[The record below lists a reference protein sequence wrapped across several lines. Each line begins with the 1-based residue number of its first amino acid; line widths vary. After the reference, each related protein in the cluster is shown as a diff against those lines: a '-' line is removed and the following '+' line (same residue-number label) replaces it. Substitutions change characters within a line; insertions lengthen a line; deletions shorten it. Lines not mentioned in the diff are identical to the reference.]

1 MKNGILYFFLLL
13 QFSIYAQTGSGISF
27 SEVMFYPLETNG
39 EFIEL
44 YNSSTNSSINLSKY
58 QIIYHTSSAD
68 TIVEFKNGT
77 ILQPNSYALILEND
91 YDSTNGIYFQFI
103 PDTTL
108 VLQIDNGKF
117 GSGGMANSSNRTLY
131 LLNAIGDTID
141 TYTYSANNKKGYS
154 DEKINMADSNKTENW
169 KNSLNKHGTPGFKNS
184 VSPRDYDLIITSLST
199 TTENIFVGNEI
210 EFTLKVKNFGL
221 KDATDFGLK
230 MFVDFNQDSVP
241 QSDEIILD
249 DTQSFLS
256 SGDSLNK
263 IVSTTFLKSGTFSLF
278 AEVNYPLD
286 EKMRNNFY
294 SSQILIR
301 PKPNELNDIVIN
313 EIMYKPNGDEPE
325 WIEIYNRTNNKI
337 NLNNWRIADRTSKPK
352 ITDSTYFIGSNE
364 YLVLSEDETLL
375 DYYEIPSGIVVLNLP
390 SLNNAGDKLKLID
403 SLNQV
408 IDSVEYSASWGNSNG
423 YSLERI
429 STEQPSNDSSNW
441 RNSASKNLATPG
453 RINSVTQREND
464 LSITKLLPLKNYAT
478 IGENFDIQFKVE
490 NIGLTTT
497 NDFKIEIYH
506 DTNFDSTAQ
515 TEELS
520 KSINGEFLGVGES
533 LNYRESL
540 IDFSEGKNNYIIK
553 LESTSDDNIE
563 NNERSISFVGVSLNE
578 VRGDIVINEIMHSP
592 KSPEPEWIEVFNNS
606 TKIINLKNYQIA
618 DNADTVRVL
627 SDNRILTPGE
637 YFVFADDSSFIDVY
651 PKVKSFTIEN
661 FPGLNNNE
669 DKIIILDSLDRVI
682 DSLFYNN
689 SWGGKDG
696 KSIERI
702 DVKGISA
709 DSTNWQTTT
718 KPIGGT
724 PAQIN
729 SVSRKNYD
737 IALTEII
744 FSPTAPKFGDNVFVS
759 VKIINVGKEKSE
771 FSLQLFE
778 DVNLDSSQINLLE
791 TRSLL
796 SLNSGDSLTHQFI
809 WKVESI
815 KNEHKFIASSIFKN
829 DEDSSNNL
837 IKKSISPG
845 FTQAAIII
853 NEIMYSPING
863 EPEWIELLNATNDSI
878 SISGFTISDIYTTP
892 KTTTLHSA
900 QYIKPNEYIVIAK
913 DSTIWDFHSSINS
926 PIIINP
932 FANLNNDVDGIVI
945 KDSFGKTIDSVEY
958 KSNWGGSNGGFS
970 LERILKSDSSTD
982 STNWKN
988 STDIELST
996 PGRKNSVTPFINDL
1010 AVLEITT
1017 VPQHPTL
1024 ENDVFVKAKIKNIGL
1039 SNVQE
1044 FTIKIS
1050 YQVNNALSILDE
1062 MAYNNLSSNDSITL
1076 KSDHSFQLSD
1086 SAKLFVELNYS
1097 LDENLSN
1104 NKIEITLYPGARR
1117 STILINEFMA
1127 NPKTDEAE
1135 WIEIIN
1141 NSQKEIDI
1149 SNWFVSDLFTTPKL
1163 HKINEEPIVIKK
1175 NDLFVICNDT
1185 SKYTFSNGNVI
1196 EVKFG
1201 TLGNSNDG
1209 IILYDFNKS
1218 VVDSLQYD
1226 KDWQIKK
1233 GRSLERVSSA
1243 DNTNEIRNWLP
1254 SLSTTGASPGV
1265 SNSILETKPSEENSI
1280 FINEIMFDPKVNNSE
1295 FVELFNPTENKI
1307 DIGGWELVI
1316 DDDDYFEISS
1326 TFLTLNSGDYFV
1338 IASDSAIF
1346 KNYSM
1351 IDKSRVLIL
1360 ETTSLSLSN
1369 SGESLVVID
1378 HWGNAIDSVF
1388 YNPKWHNQNIAST
1401 KNKSLERIAS
1411 NVNTNEPTNWSSSVN
1426 KEGATPGKVNSI
1438 FAKNNKAKEG
1448 ISFNPNPF
1456 SPDNDGFEDFSIINY
1471 SLPFNTTQIRIKIFD
1486 DHGRLVRTLVNNRA
1500 TASNGSVVFDGLDD
1514 NGNAL
1519 RIGMYIVFLEAVD
1532 INSGVNK
1539 SYKDIIVVAR
1549 KL

>member
-13 QFSIYAQTGSGISF
+13 QFSIYAQTGSSISF
-27 SEVMFYPLETNG
+27 SEVMFYPLEANG

-44 YNSSTNSSINLSKY
+44 YNSSSDSSINLSKY
-58 QIIYHTSSAD
+58 KIIYHTSSAD
-68 TIVEFKNGT
+68 TIIGFKSGT
-77 ILQPNSYALILEND
+77 LLHPNSYAVILEND

-117 GSGGMANSSNRTLY
+117 GSSGMANSSNRTLH
-131 LLNAIGDTID
+131 LLNVIGDTID

-154 DEKINMADSNKTENW
+154 DEKINEADSNYIENW
-169 KNSLNKHGTPGFKNS
+169 GNSISKHGTPGFKNS

-210 EFTLKVKNFGL
+210 EFTLKVKNLGL

-230 MFVDFNQDSVP
+230 MFVDFNQDSIA
-241 QSDEIILD
+241 QSDEVFFEE
-249 DTQSFLS
+249 TQSHLL
-256 SGDSLNK
+256 SGDSLQIIASK
-263 IVSTTFLKSGTFSLF
+263 KFSKSGTFTLF
-278 AEVNYPLD
+278 AEVDYLLD
-286 EKMRNNFY
+286 ERTENNFN
-294 SSQILIR
+294 SIQILLR
-301 PKPNELNDIVIN
+301 PKPNKQNDIVIN

-325 WIEIYNRTNNKI
+325 WIEIYNRTSKKI
-337 NLNNWRIADRTSKPK
+337 NLNDWRITDKTSKPQ
-352 ITDSTYFIGSNE
+352 IADSTYFIGANE
-364 YLVLSEDETLL
+364 YLVLTEEETLI
-375 DYYEIPSGIVVLNLP
+375 DYYEIASGIVVLNLP

-408 IDSVEYSASWGNSNG
+408 IDSVEYSANWGGGSG

-429 STEQPSNDSSNW
+429 SIEQVGNDSSNW
-441 RNSASKNLATPG
+441 KSSVSNNFATPG
-453 RINSVTQREND
+453 KINSVTQREND

-490 NIGLTTT
+490 NVGLTAT

-515 TEELS
+515 VEELS
-520 KSINGEFLGVGES
+520 KSINGEFFGVGDS

-540 IDFSEGKNNYIIK
+540 IDFSEGENNYIIK
-553 LESTSDDNIE
+553 LVSTSDDNIE
-563 NNERSISFVGVSLNE
+563 NNERSISFVGVRLNE

-606 TKIINLKNYQIA
+606 TKNINLKNYQIA
-618 DNADTVRVL
+618 DNTDTVRVL
-627 SDNRILTPGE
+627 SYNKILTPGE

-651 PKVKSFTIEN
+651 PKVKSFTVEN
-661 FPGLNNNE
+661 LPGLNNSG
-669 DKIIILDSLDRVI
+669 DRIIILDSLNRII

-689 SWGGKDG
+689 SWGGKNG

-702 DVKGISA
+702 DVKGIST

-724 PAQIN
+724 PSKVN
-729 SVSRKNYD
+729 SVSIKNYD
-737 IALTEII
+737 VALSEILFI
-744 FSPTAPKFGDNVFVS
+744 PNAPQFGDNVLVL
-759 VKIINVGKEKSE
+759 VKVINVGKEKSE

-791 TRSLL
+791 TSSLL

-845 FTQAAIII
+845 FTQASIIV
-853 NEIMYSPING
+853 NEIMYSPTNG
-863 EPEWIELLNATNDSI
+863 EPEWVELLNTTNDSI

-892 KTTTLHSA
+892 KITTLHST
-900 QYIKPNEYIVIAK
+900 QYIKPNEYIVISK
-913 DSTIWDFHSSINS
+913 DSSISDFHSSINF

-932 FANLNNDVDGIVI
+932 FANLNNDIDGIVI

-958 KSNWGGSNGGFS
+958 KSNWGGNGGFS
-970 LERILKSDSSTD
+970 LERVLKANSSTD
-982 STNWKN
+982 STNWKS

-996 PGRKNSVTPFINDL
+996 PGRKNSATPFINDL
-1010 AVLEITT
+1010 AILEITT

-1024 ENDVFVKAKIKNIGL
+1024 DDDVFVMAKIKNVGL
-1039 SNVQE
+1039 SNAQN

-1050 YQVNNALSILDE
+1050 YQVNNALSILNE

-1076 KSDHSFQLSD
+1076 KSEHSFQLSD
-1086 SAKLFVELNYS
+1086 STNLFVELNYS
-1097 LDENLSN
+1097 LDENLLN

-1135 WIEIIN
+1135 WIEILN

-1163 HKINEEPIVIKK
+1163 HKITEGPIVIKK

-1233 GRSLERVSSA
+1233 GRSLERVSST

-1254 SLSTTGASPGV
+1254 SLSTTGATPGV

-1280 FINEIMFDPKVNNSE
+1280 IINEIMFDPKVNNSE
-1295 FVELFNPTENKI
+1295 FVELFNPTENEI

-1316 DDDDYFEISS
+1316 DDDEYFEISS
-1326 TFLTLNSGDYFV
+1326 TFLTLKSGDYFV

-1346 KNYSM
+1346 KNYNM

-1360 ETTSLSLSN
+1360 KTTSLSLSN

-1378 HWGNAIDSVF
+1378 HWGNIIDSVF
-1388 YNPKWHNQNIAST
+1388 YNPKWHNKNIAST
-1401 KNKSLERIAS
+1401 KNKSLERIAP
-1411 NVNTNEPTNWSSSVN
+1411 TIDANEPTNWSSSVN
-1426 KEGATPGKVNSI
+1426 KEGATPGRVNSI
-1438 FAKNNKAKEG
+1438 FAKNRKVTEG

-1471 SLPFNTTQIRIKIFD
+1471 SLPFNTAQIRIKIFD
-1486 DHGRLVRTLVNNRA
+1486 DHGRLVRTLVNNKSV
-1500 TASNGSVVFDGLDD
+1500 ASNGSIIFDGLDD
-1514 NGNAL
+1514 NGTPL
-1519 RIGMYIVFLEAVD
+1519 RIGMYILFLEAVD
-1532 INSGVNK
+1532 IDSGTNR